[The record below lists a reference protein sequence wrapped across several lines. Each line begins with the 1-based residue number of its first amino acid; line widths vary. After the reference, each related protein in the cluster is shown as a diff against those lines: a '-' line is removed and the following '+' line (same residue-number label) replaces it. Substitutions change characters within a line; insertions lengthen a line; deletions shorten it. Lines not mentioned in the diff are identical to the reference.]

1 MHDVSS
7 PATTVTIT
15 HLFFDIGGVLGTNG
29 WDREQRATAA
39 AHFGLEDECVV
50 RHHEV
55 VGDWEVGALTTDQ
68 YLASTIFFRP
78 RDFAPAEFFAWM
90 CEQSQPFDD
99 TIRIARALKAAGGVR
114 LMTLNNESADLNR
127 YRIDRFGLRGV
138 FSAFLS
144 SCWLGARKPSPRMF
158 DRALGIAQVRAEES
172 LFIDDREQN
181 LAPARALGMKGLLYR
196 DAATL
201 RTDLA
206 GYGFRVGTPG

>member
-1 MHDVSS
+1 M
-7 PATTVTIT
+7 TIT
-15 HLFFDIGGVLGTNG
+15 HIFFDIGGVLGTNG

-39 AHFGLEDECVV
+39 AHFGLEDECDV

-55 VGDWEVGALTTDQ
+55 VGDWEVGALTTNQ

-78 RDFAPAEFFAWM
+78 REFTPAEFFAWM
-90 CEQSQPFDD
+90 CEQSRPFDE
-99 TIRIARALKAAGGVR
+99 TIGIARALKAAGGVR

-127 YRIDRFGLRGV
+127 YRIERFGLREI

-158 DRALGIAQVRAEES
+158 DRALGIAQARADES

-181 LAPARALGMKGLLYR
+181 LAPARELGMQGLLYR
-196 DAATL
+196 DVATL
-201 RTDLA
+201 RTELA
-206 GYGFRVGTPG
+206 GRGFPATTQH